1 MTEAAKYEE
10 RLRELEQ
17 GCGGHN
23 AQSEERW
30 RNQFHKNKTAE
41 EKMGKLESC
50 VRKLKTAI
58 TVNNV
63 KLAGIFIAAQI
74 IISAVMVAAVAKLFA
89 Q

>member
-1 MTEAAKYEE
+1 MTAAGKYED

-17 GCGGHN
+17 ACGEHS
-23 AQSEERW
+23 AQSDERW
-30 RNQFHKNKTAE
+30 RNQFHKNRTAE

-50 VRKLKTAI
+50 VRNLKTAI

-74 IISAVMVAAVAKLFA
+74 IISGLMVAAAARLFA